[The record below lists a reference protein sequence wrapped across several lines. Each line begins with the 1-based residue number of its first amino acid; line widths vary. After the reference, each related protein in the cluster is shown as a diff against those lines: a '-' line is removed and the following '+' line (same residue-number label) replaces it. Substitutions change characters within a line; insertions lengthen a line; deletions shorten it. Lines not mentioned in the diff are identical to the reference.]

1 MEPGSDVGRLS
12 RRTETWRVISSA
24 IRLSLTVA
32 APPVP
37 YVGFTPPEASRD
49 CQPAFYPEPKFKIQ
63 IDEEG
68 I

>member
-1 MEPGSDVGRLS
+1 MGRLS
-12 RRTETWRVISSA
+12 RRAENLRVISSA

-32 APPVP
+32 ALVTPVP
-37 YVGFTPPEASRD
+37 YAGFTPRRGRPRLSASLD
-49 CQPAFYPEPKFKIQ
+49 PEPKFKIQ